1 MYASKEFQQTMQN
14 EIAWIDQ
21 RLVNLDASHIE
32 HLTKLFRQATKLETG
47 FWQMGL
53 DKSI

>member
-1 MYASKEFQQTMQN
+1 MYASKKFQQTMPN
-14 EIAWIDQ
+14 EIALIDQ

-32 HLTKLFRQATKLETG
+32 HLTKLFRQATKLEIG

-53 DKSI
+53 DKSF